1 MRHIGYCEWVYNTF
15 TWNSRR
21 RIESQERATFE
32 VSMAENVKAEKR
44 LEI

>member
-1 MRHIGYCEWVYNTF
+1 MRHIGYCGWVYNTF
-15 TWNSRR
+15 TWSSRR

-32 VSMAENVKAEKR
+32 VSMAENVKADKR